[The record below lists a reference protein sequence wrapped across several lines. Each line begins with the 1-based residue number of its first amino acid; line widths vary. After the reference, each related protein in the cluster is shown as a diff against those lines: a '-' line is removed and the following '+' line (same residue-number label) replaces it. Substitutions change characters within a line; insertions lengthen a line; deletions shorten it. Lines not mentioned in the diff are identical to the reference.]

1 MNTGGA
7 VAELL
12 SRWTALEGP
21 AAAIVARLLS
31 ILLTFVAL
39 YAGYRLLTALVERGV
54 AAAGRVQVPAGA
66 ATHAAMRSRTLGSL
80 FVNVVRW
87 VFGFVA
93 LVVVL
98 RELGIDVQAIVV
110 SAGVLGLA
118 VGLGAQTLI
127 RDVITGVFL
136 LFEGL
141 LSVGDNIQ
149 VGSASGTVEAIG
161 LRVTQLR
168 MQDGALHIVPNGSL
182 TEFTN
187 FSSGWARVTIDV
199 AVPREVNVDR
209 ALDVLRRVGEEWAR
223 ASGGALDAPRAQG
236 IIKFSG
242 GDVVLRLAVTVEPG
256 RRAEAEAELRRRI
269 KEAFDHERWSALGV
283 S

>member
-1 MNTGGA
+1 
-7 VAELL
+7 
-12 SRWTALEGP
+12 
-21 AAAIVARLLS
+21 
-31 ILLTFVAL
+31 
-39 YAGYRLLTALVERGV
+39 
-54 AAAGRVQVPAGA
+54 
-66 ATHAAMRSRTLGSL
+66 
-80 FVNVVRW
+80 

-93 LVVVL
+93 LVVIF

-110 SAGVLGLA
+110 SAGVVGLA

-141 LSVGDNIQ
+141 ISVGDSIQ
-149 VGSASGTVEAIG
+149 VGGFTGTVEAIG

-168 MQDGALHIVPNGSL
+168 MADGALHIVPNGGL

-187 FSSGWARVTIDV
+187 FSSGWARVMIDV

-209 ALDVLRRVGEEWAR
+209 ALEVMRRVGEEWAR
-223 ASGGALDAPRAQG
+223 ETGAALDAPRAQG
-236 IIKFSG
+236 IMRFSG
-242 GDVVLRLAVTVEPG
+242 GDVVLRLIVTVDPG
-256 RRAEAEAELRRRI
+256 HRADADAELRRRI
-269 KEAFDHERWSALGV
+269 KEAFDRERWSALGV